1 MSFRDIKW
9 IYYMLPPRSCFT
21 SDKSYY
27 DYVAGMKCEECGAD
41 LDEGDVI
48 GLIPHIKPVGDS
60 TIVIDARI
68 THRSCYEKRRH

>member
-1 MSFRDIKW
+1 
-9 IYYMLPPRSCFT
+9 
-21 SDKSYY
+21 
-27 DYVAGMKCEECGAD
+27 MKCEECGAD